1 MDPVF
6 VTGGTGFVGGHLL
19 DHLAAA
25 GHPVRALVRSP
36 QAARDI
42 EERGATAVVGH
53 VLDETSLRSG
63 MAGCVVA
70 YHVAGVNVTCP
81 SDPAE
86 LYRTNIGGTRHV
98 IRAAAAAGVPRV
110 VYTSSVTA
118 LGTPPGVIGNES
130 SPSRGH
136 FPSHYA
142 RSKHLGERAA
152 FDEGARQGVDVVA
165 VLPASV
171 QGPGRSEGSARI
183 FRYALQ
189 ARRPI
194 VVPVA
199 VSIIDVRDCTAAHV
213 LAAQRGVAGER
224 YVASGATHSAVK
236 ILEALSRI
244 VARPIRPIVVP
255 TRLAAILGY
264 PLAAV
269 AALLPGDRDLCPELF
284 RTLLHDHRY
293 DGTRAVRD
301 LGLTYTPF
309 PATLRRIVAWLQ
321 EQGLIGPG

>member
-19 DHLAAA
+19 DHLVAA
-25 GHPVRALVRSP
+25 GHPVRALARSP
-36 QAARDI
+36 QAARGL
-42 EERGATAVVGH
+42 EERGATAFVGH
-53 VLDETSLRSG
+53 LLDEATLRSG

-70 YHVAGVNVTCP
+70 YNVAGVNVNCP

-86 LYRTNIGGTRHV
+86 LYRTNVGGTRRV

-110 VYTSSVTA
+110 VHTSSVTA
-118 LGTPPGVIGNES
+118 LGAAPGVIANEN
-130 SPSRGH
+130 SPSREH

-152 FDEGARQGVDVVA
+152 FDEGARLGVEVVA
-165 VLPASV
+165 VLPSSV
-171 QGPGRSEGSARI
+171 QGPGRSEGSARL

-189 ARRPI
+189 SRRPI

-213 LAAQRGVAGER
+213 LAAQRGAAGER
-224 YVASGATHSAVK
+224 YVASGATRSAVE

-255 TRLAAILGY
+255 ARPAAIIGY
-264 PLAAV
+264 PVAAI
-269 AALLPGDRDLCPELF
+269 AALLPGDRDLCPELL

-309 PATLRRIVAWLQ
+309 PVTLRRIVDWFQ
-321 EQGLIGPG
+321 EQGLIGSG